1 MNTRITISFVAIAS
15 LMLCPACSDKD
26 KDENSWATC
35 YDCTLDSWTGI
46 FEGNA
51 TYFDASTLVEVDGL
65 DITIEFEETATN
77 YLTAYVSVPNYYSS
91 TISGAWTSPY
101 SISFA
106 GSGSSIVATLYN
118 QGGEF
123 MLNGNA
129 KKFHYKV
136 DSLIIDEVV
145 SFEAYK
151 TTN

>member
-1 MNTRITISFVAIAS
+1 MNTRLTISFIAVAS
-15 LMLCPACSDKD
+15 LILSPACSDKD
-26 KDENSWATC
+26 KEGNNWATC
-35 YDCTLDSWTGI
+35 YDCSLDSWKGI
-46 FEGNA
+46 FEGTA

-65 DITIEFEETATN
+65 DITIEFEETANN

-106 GSGSSIVATLYN
+106 GSGSSIAATLYK
-118 QGGEF
+118 QGEDL